1 MIRQTGLPIP
11 ETDVE
16 DRSMRFIEYA
26 MAIIAVL
33 AAGVLA
39 FIR

>member
-1 MIRQTGLPIP
+1 MIRQTTLPTA
-11 ETDVE
+11 ESDVD
-16 DRSMRFIEYA
+16 DRSMRFIEYGLA
-26 MAIIAVL
+26 LIAVI